1 MVNSLSPLVIIV
13 VGVIITG
20 IIVSLIA
27 VFATKLKDRLPD
39 YLIKIT
45 DKIKALFVFGLLISS
60 L

>member
-1 MVNSLSPLVIIV
+1 V